1 MSARI
6 LVVDDLEA
14 NRRLLEAKLGA
25 DYYDVLT
32 AQRGEEAVQLAKREK
47 PDLILLDVMMPGG
60 IDGYEACRRLKTM
73 PETRHIP
80 VVILTTLD
88 DRENK
93 LRGLQAGAEE
103 FLTKPFDD
111 VQLMA
116 RVKSLLALKIVGDEL
131 RAREANGRRLG
142 VIGDDAFA
150 DPLERHRAIAG
161 NVLVV
166 DDNATQIKRIKAA
179 LGEEHRVTMLG
190 EADAVAAPDLVVV
203 SVTAKSFDGFRIV
216 ARMRSGEPTRHLPI
230 LAVVEADDRQRA
242 VRALELGAHDIIT
255 RPVDEEELVARART
269 LIRRKRY
276 MDALRARLDQGLE
289 LAITD
294 QLTGLYNRR
303 FLFGQLAPLVQRAQC
318 GGEKVSVMTIDIDH
332 FKRLNDTFGH
342 DAGDSVLR
350 DFAVR
355 LGSNTRPSDFA
366 CRMGGEEFVVIM
378 PRTSGDI
385 ACLAAE
391 RLRRSVCASP
401 FAVPGVAEQLEVT
414 VSIGVACAEASD
426 ESVETLLK
434 RADDALYEA
443 KRTGRNRVIGRS
455 ADHGELNA
463 ARSAR

>member
-47 PDLILLDVMMPGG
+47 PDLILMDVMMPGG
-60 IDGYEACRRLKTM
+60 IDGYEACRRLKAM
-73 PETRHIP
+73 PETKHIP

-88 DRENK
+88 DRDNK

-103 FLTKPFDD
+103 FLPKPIDD
-111 VQLMA
+111 IQLMA
-116 RVKSLLALKIVGDEL
+116 RVKSLLGLKVVIDEL

-142 VIGDDAFA
+142 VIDAETR
-150 DPLERHRAIAG
+150 DPLEQHRLVAG

-166 DDNATQIKRIKAA
+166 DDNATQIKSIKSA
-179 LGEEHRVTMLG
+179 LGVEHRVSVMG
-190 EADAVAAPDLVVV
+190 IDEAAGPPDLCVVA
-203 SVTAKSFDGFRIV
+203 VTSRSFDGFRVI
-216 ARMRSGEPTRHLPI
+216 ARMRSGEATRHLPI
-230 LAVVEADDRQRA
+230 LAVVEPDDRARI
-242 VRALELGAHDIIT
+242 VRALELGAHDVIG
-255 RPVDEEELVARART
+255 RPIDEEELVARART
-269 LIRRKRY
+269 LMRRKRY
-276 MDALRARLDQGLE
+276 VDALRTRLDQSLE

-303 FLFGQLAPLVQRAQC
+303 FLFSQLTPLVQRAQC
-318 GGEKVSVMTIDIDH
+318 GGDTVSVMTIDVDH
-332 FKRLNDTFGH
+332 FKRLNDTYGH
-342 DAGDSVLR
+342 DVGDAVLR

-355 LGSNTRPSDFA
+355 LGTNTRPSDFA
-366 CRMGGEEFVVIM
+366 CRLGGEEFVVIM

-401 FAVPGVAEQLEVT
+401 FVVPGLAQALDVT
-414 VSIGVACAEASD
+414 VSIGVACTGDGEETA
-426 ESVETLLK
+426 ETLLK
-434 RADDALYEA
+434 RADEALYEA
-443 KRTGRNRVIGRS
+443 KRSGRNRVIGKGAS
-455 ADHGELNA
+455 QA
-463 ARSAR
+463 A